1 MSKDHSLNIM
11 KQEDRDKISSSKP
24 ISKSTLIAEI
34 VDSYPD
40 AIPIM
45 IENGMHCIGC
55 GASMFE
61 TLEEG
66 FLGHGMDEGEMDRVL
81 DEMNK
86 FIKKNSKK

>member
-86 FIKKNSKK
+86 FIKKNYKK